1 MDSSIEGTLATR
13 RALVRKATSK
23 AAEVKLF
30 NPRFEEDFA
39 AGKDYDPD
47 RYVARGSELCL
58 FFQASAHSMQLKG
71 YSGGVW
77 TGCTLHRSNT
87 VVVMCCLT
95 NDPCFV

>member
-58 FFQASAHSMQLKG
+58 FFQASAHSMHSKG
-71 YSGGVW
+71 VLMGYGQVAPYIGAIRWLS
-77 TGCTLHRSNT
+77 CAA
-87 VVVMCCLT
+87 
-95 NDPCFV
+95 